1 MPNKGN
7 ITPSQFKKIMT
18 NPRSKKAREN
28 GEWSQTAITYANE
41 LVLARLGVERDEVN
55 AASLEWGNTWEPIAI
70 ERYEDETGS
79 FPVSVDKSIFHPQ
92 FDFVCGKPDG
102 LVNADGII
110 EIKSP
115 FNPLN
120 HLANIETAA
129 QYEDYKYQIQ
139 GYLWIT
145 GRSWCD
151 FVSYDHRFPEP
162 MQIAIHR
169 IERDPEIV
177 SALESKIIEFEKFI
191 VAKLEKLQKKL

>member
-1 MPNKGN
+1 
-7 ITPSQFKKIMT
+7 MT

-41 LVLARLGVERDEVN
+41 LALKRLGVKFEETT
-55 AASLEWGNTWEPIAI
+55 APSLDWGNTWEPIAI

-79 FPVSVDKSIFHPQ
+79 FPVSVDKSIFHPE

-102 LVNADGII
+102 LVDLDGII

-120 HLANIETAA
+120 HLANIETAS
-129 QYEDYKYQIQ
+129 QYHSDYKYQVQ

-145 GRSWCD
+145 GRQWCD
-151 FVSYDHRFPEP
+151 FVSYDHRYPEHL
-162 MQIAIHR
+162 QIAIHR
-169 IERDPEIV
+169 IERDPEII

-191 VAKLEKLQKKL
+191 CEKLAKLQNKI

>member
-18 NPRSKKAREN
+18 KPRTKSA
-28 GEWSQTAITYANE
+28 EWSQTAITYANE
-41 LVLARLGVERDEVN
+41 LVLDRIGVEREEIS
-55 AASLEWGNTWEPIAI
+55 AAALEWGNTWEPVAI

-79 FPVSVDKSIFHPQ
+79 FPVSVDKSIFHPEY
-92 FDFVCGKPDG
+92 DFVCGKPDG
-102 LVNADGII
+102 LVLDDGII

-115 FNPLN
+115 FNPIN

-129 QYEDYKYQIQ
+129 QYKLYKYQIQ

-151 FVSYDHRFPEP
+151 FVSYDNRFPEP

-169 IERDPEIV
+169 IERDEPLIAE
-177 SALESKIIEFEKFI
+177 LQSKIIKFEEFIKHRVES
-191 VAKLEKLQKKL
+191 LTR

>member
-1 MPNKGN
+1 MPKSGN

-18 NPRSKKAREN
+18 NPRTKKAREN

-41 LVLARLGVERDEVN
+41 LVLDRLGVQREEIS
-55 AASLEWGNTWEPIAI
+55 AAALEWGNTWEPIAI
-70 ERYEDETGS
+70 ERYEDETGT
-79 FPVSVDKSIFHPQ
+79 FPISVEHSIHHPE
-92 FDFVCGKPDG
+92 FEYVCGKPDG
-102 LVNADGII
+102 LVLDDGII

-120 HLANIETAA
+120 HLANIETAE
-129 QYEDYKYQIQ
+129 QYKLYKYQIQ

-151 FVSYDHRFPEP
+151 FVSYDHRFPES

-169 IERDPEIV
+169 IERDHGMIDE
-177 SALESKIIEFEKFI
+177 LQEKIIKFEQLICEKVEKF
-191 VAKLEKLQKKL
+191 KK

>member
-79 FPVSVDKSIFHPQ
+79 FPVSVEKSIFHPE

-102 LVNADGII
+102 LVNAD
-110 EIKSP
+110 
-115 FNPLN
+115 
-120 HLANIETAA
+120 
-129 QYEDYKYQIQ
+129 
-139 GYLWIT
+139 
-145 GRSWCD
+145 
-151 FVSYDHRFPEP
+151 
-162 MQIAIHR
+162 
-169 IERDPEIV
+169 
-177 SALESKIIEFEKFI
+177 
-191 VAKLEKLQKKL
+191 